1 MTSQTN
7 IIIAVVIVLVILAV
21 VAIGVWRLSSP
32 MSETDKVV
40 LGCWRGEENNRANAP
55 VKIGYLFWSGG
66 NYTIVEEGFSEPVIE
81 RGKYTTSLGD
91 NGTTVLHLAP
101 DKLGRTIANYPRF
114 GQERT
119 LSVNA
124 SRNVGIRRLQFDGG
138 PIFVNVSCESYSPQV

>member
-1 MTSQTN
+1 MTSQAN
-7 IIIAVVIVLVILAV
+7 IIIAIVIVLIILAV

-40 LGCWRGEENNRANAP
+40 LGCWMGEETNRANAA

-66 NYTIVEEGFSEPVIE
+66 NYTIVEEGFAQPVIE

-91 NGTTVLHLAP
+91 NGTTALHLVP

-114 GQERT
+114 GKERT

-124 SRNVGIRRLQFDGG
+124 QRASGMRRLQFDGG
-138 PIFVNVSCESYSPQV
+138 AIFINVSCESYTPQV

>member
-1 MTSQTN
+1 MSSQEN
-7 IIIAVVIVLVILAV
+7 IIIGVVLVVVILIVIAV
-21 VAIGVWRLSSP
+21 GVWRSMSN

-40 LGCWRGEENNRANAP
+40 LGCWMGEEKTRANAV

-66 NYTIVEEGFSEPVIE
+66 NYTIVEEGFSQPVIE
-81 RGKYTTSLGD
+81 RGKYTTSPGD
-91 NGTTVLHLAP
+91 GGTTMLHLVP

-114 GQERT
+114 GQVRT

-138 PIFVNVSCESYSPQV
+138 PIFINISCESYTPQV